1 VSGWTQEFENALA
14 WFAAAPSKVT
24 GAVGEAIDAA
34 TAGIESATQSVKDTV
49 AGAAEWVWGVLQGD
63 FAEEQSTAQI
73 VTSTVISM
81 IPYVDQLCDARDI
94 VANCMKI
101 YESSDKDKAR
111 GDKDGKEGDNTTLWN
126 WVALILTLIG
136 LFPTLGS
143 FFKGCFKVLFGCIRK
158 ALAKSG
164 GAKAGEAVW
173 KIVSPALEAG
183 IAKLNDFLARP
194 AVRKYIA
201 EHRIDNVY
209 KAIADKIREVAKS
222 ITPSGL
228 SKLLDE
234 YLAKL
239 SAIVGFVQKWGGE
252 ALVSKAGHL
261 LTVVDS
267 VRRKADAALARALA
281 PAQDLL
287 DRTAKRLDME
297 HKAHYAVSTNA
308 WNPRS
313 FKHITEDAEHAAY
326 KKKKEPFVDDVREP
340 RPHPSAELKQYE
352 AALAR
357 GEAVIEQGYRDG
369 RLRIPF
375 PGAARQPAPDLA
387 RMGKQFKNFGKD
399 LRVDVLAPG
408 TKLYRVV
415 DPGSLD
421 DSIYWMTEE
430 EFRKLAGKDDWR
442 RRFAVWAGWNKDGE
456 YVTYTVPD
464 EGLVVW
470 RGQAATQAHRK
481 GDFMLEGGAEQIAVD
496 PKWLDRKRFSDR
508 QPTGWGYDDLGEKA
522 DLTGVPLLQHNYM
535 DYRKIELK
543 PEDLP
548 PGAPLKGGANKG

>member
-1 VSGWTQEFENALA
+1 MSGWTREFENALS
-14 WFAAAPSKVT
+14 WFAAAPGKMV

-34 TAGIESATQSVKDTV
+34 AAGIESAAQAVKDTV
-49 AGAAEWVWGVLQGD
+49 AGAAEWVWTVIQGD

-73 VTSTVISM
+73 VTGTVISM
-81 IPYVDQLCDARDI
+81 IPFVDQICDVRDI

-101 YESSDKDKAR
+101 YEG
-111 GDKDGKEGDNTTLWN
+111 GDKDGEEGKDGKEDDSTLWN
-126 WVALILTLIG
+126 WVALVLTLIG

-143 FFKGCFKVLFGCIRK
+143 FFKGCFKVLFGYIRK

-164 GAKAGEAVW
+164 GAKMGEAIW
-173 KIVSPALEAG
+173 KIVSPLVETG

-209 KAIADKIREVAKS
+209 KAIADKIRELCAS
-222 ITPSGL
+222 LTPAALLKVMDGL
-228 SKLLDE
+228 T
-234 YLAKL
+234 AKL
-239 SAIVGFVQKWGGE
+239 KDMVAFIQKWGGE
-252 ALVSKAGHL
+252 ALASKAGHL
-261 LTVVDS
+261 LTIVDS
-267 VRRKADAALARALA
+267 VRKRADAVLARALA

-287 DRTAKRLDME
+287 DRTAKRLDKE
-297 HKAHYAVSTNA
+297 HKAHYAVNTNT

-313 FKHITEDAEHAAY
+313 FKHISEDAEHAAY
-326 KKKKEPFVDDVREP
+326 KKKKEPFVDDVRKKKQ
-340 RPHPSAELKQYE
+340 HPSATLNQYK

-369 RLRIPF
+369 RLKIPF

-430 EFRKLAGKDDWR
+430 EFKKLKSKDGWR
-442 RRFAVWAGWNKDGE
+442 RRFAVWVGWNKDGE
-456 YVTYTVPD
+456 YLTYTVPD

-470 RGQAATQAHRK
+470 RGKAATQKHK
-481 GDFMLEGGAEQIAVD
+481 NGDFILEGGAEQIAVD

-508 QPTGWGYDDLGEKA
+508 QPTGWGYDDLGEKT

-535 DYRKIELK
+535 DYSKVKVK

-548 PGAPLKGGANKG
+548 PGAQLKDGY

>member
-1 VSGWTQEFENALA
+1 MSGWTGEFENALA
-14 WFAAAPSKVT
+14 WFAAAPGKVR

-34 TAGIESATQSVKDTV
+34 AAGIDSATQAVKDTV

-81 IPYVDQLCDARDI
+81 IPFVDQICDVRDI
-94 VANCMKI
+94 AANCMKI
-101 YESSDKDKAR
+101 YESSGKDD
-111 GDKDGKEGDNTTLWN
+111 GDVKEGDTTFWN
-126 WVALILTLIG
+126 WVALVLTLIG

-143 FFKGCFKVLFGCIRK
+143 FFKGCFKVLFGYIRK

-164 GAKAGEAVW
+164 GAKMGDAVW
-173 KIVSPALEAG
+173 QIVSPLLESG

-194 AVRKYIA
+194 EVRKYIA

-209 KAIADKIREVAKS
+209 KTIANKIRSVAKS
-222 ITPSGL
+222 VTPRALLGI
-228 SKLLDE
+228 LDE
-234 YLAKL
+234 FIVKL
-239 SAIVGFVQKWGGE
+239 NDMVAFIQKWGGE
-252 ALVSKAGHL
+252 ALASKAGHL

-267 VRRKADAALARALA
+267 VRRKADALLARALA

-297 HKAHYAVSTNA
+297 HKAHYGVSTNA
-308 WNPRS
+308 LNPRS

-340 RPHPSAELKQYE
+340 DPHPSAELKQYE

-357 GEAVIEQGYRDG
+357 GEAVIEQAYRDG

-387 RMGKQFKNFGKD
+387 RMGKQFENFGKD

-421 DSIYWMTEE
+421 DSVYWMTEE

-442 RRFAVWAGWNKDGE
+442 RRFAVWVGWNKDGE

-464 EGLVVW
+464 GGLVVW

-496 PKWLDRKRFSDR
+496 PKWLDRKHISDR

-535 DYRKIELK
+535 DYSKVKLK

-548 PGAPLKGGANKG
+548 PGAKLRDDY